1 MTDQHWSAPDLP
13 EPAVP
18 AAALQS
24 QDGPQQD
31 IVIVGG
37 GPVGATLALA
47 LLHKGYTVT
56 LLEARA
62 QGAAHQD
69 QRALA
74 LSYGSILI
82 LERLGLWASL
92 QPKATAINT
101 IHVSQRGSLGRSV
114 LKAEEHGQPALGY
127 VLSYGDLTAALD
139 HALQAQANIQL
150 QYEAEASAII
160 PGTDS
165 ARVEYRQHE
174 QAQTARAQL
183 VVLADGGRSLGEI
196 PGLQR
201 ETKHYGHD
209 ALVSKVVCE
218 LPHDNIAY
226 ERFTPAGPVALL
238 PNGPRDFSLVW
249 TGKSEEI
256 QPLLTMEDEDFLQ
269 ALHAHFGDRVGRF
282 LKVGKR
288 LSFPLKLSYLQTVT
302 APHLVVIGNAAQTMH
317 PVAGQGFNVGMRDAW
332 ELAQLLAETPTPL
345 WGAELMLQAYQAD
358 RKNDTRKGLLFTDFL
373 VNVFSNDTVG
383 LNKIRGLGLGLLDI
397 VPLAKRHLVDKM
409 SFGPRG

>member
-1 MTDQHWSAPDLP
+1 MSEPTEATAIVNTPDK
-13 EPAVP
+13 
-18 AAALQS
+18 QS
-24 QDGPQQD
+24 QD
-31 IVIVGG
+31 IMIVGG

-47 LLHKGYTVT
+47 LLHKGFDVT

-62 QGAAHQD
+62 QGAAHHD

-82 LERLGLWASL
+82 LERLGLWDAL
-92 QPKATAINT
+92 KPKATAINT

-114 LKAEEHGQPALGY
+114 LKAEDHDQPALGY

-139 HALQAQANIQL
+139 TALQTNAKVRL

-160 PGTDS
+160 PGS
-165 ARVEYRQHE
+165 ELARVEYRQHE
-174 QAQTARAQL
+174 MAMTASAKV

-256 QPLLTMEDEDFLQ
+256 QPLLTMEDEAFLQ

-332 ELAQLLAETPTPL
+332 ELAQILAETPL
-345 WGAELMLQAYQAD
+345 AQWGSDSMLQVYQAD
-358 RKNDTRKGLLFTDFL
+358 RKNDTRKGLMFTDFL

-397 VPLAKRHLVDKM
+397 VPLAKRRLVDKM